1 MVTKKELEARFE
13 ISINTVRET
22 LKACGLDTAK
32 EDYTEEEITNYFQE
46 ARRLKQEEGLSYA
59 AIAEAFGVT
68 QDDNQQRSSP
78 SASDFSKLIE
88 DDVREE
94 AFDAFRKAAT
104 NVMRQG
110 YEQLPRFLLEAR
122 QALVQSG
129 EAEEAIRRGVA
140 SYQNNYEQGESNG
153 GLSPRRIEQ
162 LPSDDDELSM

>member
-59 AIAEAFGVT
+59 DIAQKFGVT
-68 QDDNQQRSSP
+68 ETGSEQSSSP
-78 SASDFSKLIE
+78 AATNFSQLIE

-94 AFDAFRKAAT
+94 AFDAFRQAAT

-122 QALVQSG
+122 QALIQSG

-140 SYQNNYEQGESNG
+140 SYGQVESNE
-153 GLSPRRIEQ
+153 GLSPRPIEQ
-162 LPSDDDELSM
+162 LPSDGDDDDELNM